1 MKVLNILL
9 VMLEPPLPF
18 GNPASRWYY
27 VLLKGLVEQGHRVTA
42 IASCSQAEDAA
53 KAEALF
59 PAPEYNLRCYPVVK
73 RSGFRAK
80 LATIQQPY
88 SYMFSPSL
96 RQDLAIALA
105 QPYDILHLEALW
117 SGWLGLEHRQKSVVN
132 VHYLFSLDGVFQT
145 PKSLDTWFRKL
156 ISNQAEQKLLRAFP
170 HIITLSD
177 RLAKRIN
184 QISPSPQVH
193 IIPLGIDL
201 ALYPFSEHQRVNQQ
215 PVVSLIGGFAWAPTY
230 SAAERLLTR
239 LWPAIKRQVPT
250 ARLQI
255 VGRSAKDALAQF
267 ADLPDLE
274 IYQDVPDTLPYF
286 LKTDVLLYA
295 PIAGSGMKV
304 KVMEAFALGA
314 PVVTTAEGVEG
325 LPAQDGIHAGIC
337 EDDQG
342 LIDRTVALLNNQQQR
357 QAQRLHAR
365 QLLENYC
372 SPAVTIGQVSQ
383 VYQRILA

>member
-1 MKVLNILL
+1 MKLLNILL

-42 IASCSQAEDAA
+42 IASCRQAEDAA

-59 PAPEYNLRCYPVVK
+59 PAPEYSLRCYPVAQ
-73 RSGFRAK
+73 RSGLKAK

-88 SYMFSPSL
+88 SYVFSPTL

-105 QPYDILHLEALW
+105 QPYDILHLESLW
-117 SGWLGLEHRQKSVVN
+117 SGWLGLEHCQKSVVN

-145 PKSLDTWFRKL
+145 PNSLDTWFRKL
-156 ISNQAEQKLLRAFP
+156 ISNRAEKKLLRAFP
-170 HIITLSD
+170 HIVTLSD
-177 RLAKRIN
+177 RLAKRIS
-184 QISPSPQVH
+184 QISPSAQVD

-201 ALYPFSEHQRVNQQ
+201 ALYPFSEHQLVNQQ
-215 PVVSLIGGFAWAPTY
+215 PVVGLIGGFAWAPTY

-239 LWPAIKRQVPT
+239 LWPAIKRRVPT

-255 VGRSAKDALAQF
+255 VGRSAKDALAKF

-274 IYQDVPDTLPYF
+274 IYQDVPDTVPYF

-304 KVMEAFALGA
+304 KVMEAFALGT

-325 LPAQDGIHAGIC
+325 LPAQDGVHAGIC
-337 EDDQG
+337 EDDAG
-342 LIDRTVALLNNQQQR
+342 LIDRTVELLNNQQQR
-357 QAQRLHAR
+357 QAQRMHAR
-365 QLLENYC
+365 HLLENYC
-372 SPAVTIGQVSQ
+372 SPAVTIEQVNQ
-383 VYQRILA
+383 VYQSILG